1 MTYGVTPTTSSAAAR
16 VEFQP
21 PQFSVAGSASCSTT
35 TSGGRSLAGVVP
47 TIYISPTRL
56 GPFQAYIP
64 TFQRLCAPFEI
75 RFNFICQPA
84 GRAIEYPSSMDGR
97 DVPRFEPY
105 LDQIIRNSAMA
116 VGGLN
121 QDSFVYED
129 EPQRPQPDVFVA
141 EPGGP
146 GRNYYQLLQQA
157 AAPISRGRG
166 AARKG

>member
-21 PQFSVAGSASCSTT
+21 PQLSVAGSASCSTT

-56 GPFQAYIP
+56 GTFQSNIP
-64 TFQRLCAPFEI
+64 TFGPCSESSVTPSHSFT
-75 RFNFICQPA
+75 C
-84 GRAIEYPSSMDGR
+84 GRRAKAIEAPGIAMSGR

-105 LDQIIRNSAMA
+105 LDPIIRNSAMA
-116 VGGLN
+116 VGELN

-129 EPQRPQPDVFVA
+129 EPQRPQLHVFVA

-146 GRNYYQLLQQA
+146 GRNYYQLLQ
-157 AAPISRGRG
+157 
-166 AARKG
+166 